1 MVDDKVRSLKAEV
14 KSELINNI
22 LLFWSTTMVDN
33 EHGGFWGRIDGQGN
47 IHPDADKGCVLN
59 ARILWT
65 FSSAYRVLNNPD
77 YLEKATRAKNYLLKH
92 FFDKQYGGVYWLID
106 HKGQMV
112 DGKKQIYAQ
121 AFTIYALSEYYRCT
135 NDEESLQKAIELY
148 RLIEL
153 HSFDKKLGGYFEA
166 FSREWK
172 ETGDLRLSEK
182 DANEKKTMNTH
193 LHVLEAYTNLYRA
206 WKDDGLKSQ
215 LHKLIVVFIDKI
227 VNSKNHH
234 LNLFFE
240 EDWTDKTDLVSY
252 GHDIEASWLLYEAA
266 HVLDNKELVEK
277 VKPICLKIAD
287 AAKEGLATDGSMI
300 YERFYSSGHKE
311 TDRHWWVQSE
321 AVVGY
326 VNAFELSGNVN
337 YLNKGIAAWTFI
349 ATHLI
354 DQKNKEWFWSVNQDL
369 QPNLKDDKAGLW
381 KCPYH
386 NSRMCFEII
395 ERNIK

>member
-1 MVDDKVRSLKAEV
+1 MLELKSEV
-14 KSELINNI
+14 QAELINNI
-22 LLFWSTTMVDN
+22 LPFWSTTMLDH
-33 EHGGFWGRIDGQGN
+33 EHDGFYGRIDGNGN
-47 IHPDADKGCVLN
+47 IHRDADKGCVLN

-65 FSSAYRVLNNPD
+65 FSSAYRILNTPD
-77 YLEKATRAKNYLLKH
+77 YLEKATRAKDYLIH
-92 FFDKQYGGVYWLID
+92 NFFDKQYGGVYWLLD
-106 HKGQMV
+106 YKGKMV

-121 AFTIYALSEYYRCT
+121 AFAIYALSEYYRCFK
-135 NDEESLQKAIELY
+135 DEISLQEAIELY

-166 FSREWK
+166 FSREWN

-193 LHVLEAYTNLYRA
+193 LHVLEAYTSLYRV
-206 WKDDGLKSQ
+206 WKDEGLKKQ
-215 LHKLIVVFIDKI
+215 LQKLITIFIEKI
-227 VNSKNHH
+227 VNSKHYH

-266 HVLDNKELVEK
+266 HILGNKELIEK
-277 VKPICLKIAD
+277 IKPVCLKIAD
-287 AAKEGLATDGSMI
+287 SATEGLMPDGSMI
-300 YERFYSSGHKE
+300 YEKFSSNGHID

-326 VNAFELSGNVN
+326 VNAFELSGNTE
-337 YLNKGIAAWTFI
+337 YLNKGIAAWKFI
-349 ATHLI
+349 AKHLI
-354 DQKNKEWFWSVNQDL
+354 DKKNKEWYWSVNQEL
-369 QPNLKDDKAGLW
+369 KPNVKDDKAGLW

-386 NSRMCFEII
+386 NSRMCLEII
-395 ERNIK
+395 ERPVI